1 LNTRRLRSLQFPT
14 TPATLPAPA
23 HTATIDVGKIRA
35 VVFDTFGTVVDW
47 RSGVARDAALF
58 IARHG
63 LSIAPEEFASA
74 WRKRYQPS
82 MEPIRAGRRPNTSI
96 DVLHRENLVALL
108 AEIAPGRTFSGD
120 ELDDLNKAWHRLDPW
135 RDVVPGLNRLK
146 SCYIIGPLSN
156 GSIALL
162 VNMAK
167 RAGLPWDVILGADV
181 SRAYKRHPQAYLAT
195 VAVLGIKAGDL
206 MLVAAHNDDLAA
218 ARRCGLATGFVARRA
233 EHGPGQTTNLEPEQE
248 WDIIATDFVDLPG
261 KLGC

>member
-1 LNTRRLRSLQFPT
+1 MSE
-14 TPATLPAPA
+14 ASAAPAPA
-23 HTATIDVGKIRA
+23 AVIDLSEIKA

-47 RSGVARDAALF
+47 RSGVARDAAPFL
-58 IARHG
+58 ARHG

-74 WRKRYQPS
+74 WRKRYHPS
-82 MEPIRAGRRPNTSI
+82 MEPIRAGKRPYTPI

-108 AEIAPGRTFSGD
+108 GEIAPGRSFSGD

-135 RDVVPGLNRLK
+135 PDAIPGLTRLK
-146 SCYIIGPLSN
+146 SRYIIGPLSN

-195 VAVLGIKAGDL
+195 AEVLGIEPGEL

-218 ARRCGLATGFVARRA
+218 ARRCGLATGFVARRT
-233 EHGPGQTTNLEPEQE
+233 EHGPGQTTNLEPEQD
-248 WDIIATDFVDLPG
+248 WDIVAADFVDLAG

>member
-1 LNTRRLRSLQFPT
+1 MSE
-14 TPATLPAPA
+14 TLTVPAPA
-23 HTATIDVGKIRA
+23 AAVDLGKIKA

-47 RSGVARDAALF
+47 RSGIARDAAPFL
-58 IARHG
+58 ARHG
-63 LSIAPEEFASA
+63 LSITPGEFASA

-82 MEPIRAGRRPNTSI
+82 MEPIRAGKRPYTSI
-96 DVLHRENLVALL
+96 DVLHRENLVGLL
-108 AEIAPGRTFSGD
+108 ADIAPGRTFPAD
-120 ELDDLNKAWHRLDPW
+120 ELDDFNRAWHRLDPW
-135 RDVVPGLNRLK
+135 PDAIAGLTRLK
-146 SCYIIGPLSN
+146 SRYIIGPLSN

-195 VAVLGIKAGDL
+195 VEVLAIQAGEL

-218 ARRCGLATGFVARRA
+218 ARRCGLATGFVPRPT
-233 EHGPGQTTNLEPEQE
+233 EHGPGQATNLEPEQE
-248 WDIIATDFVDLPG
+248 WDIIAAGFVDLAG